1 MSFIGTR
8 HSSGP
13 NATANA
19 INARMTALATASLC
33 RRKRRQTSPAGD
45 PRSTRTMP
53 SAIGL
58 AVGDARVEP
67 AIEDVGKEIEQ
78 DDQAGKHKRRRHD
91 HRRIIGEDR
100 ADQQRSD
107 AGDAKDLLSDDGAP
121 EQS

>member
-13 NATANA
+13 NATASA
-19 INARMTALATASLC
+19 INASMTALATASLC
-33 RRKRRQTSPAGD
+33 RRKRRQISPAGD

-67 AIEDVGKEIEQ
+67 AIEDVGEQVEQ
-78 DDQAGKHKRRRHD
+78 DDQAGEHKRHCHYD
-91 HRRIIGEDR
+91 RRIIGEDR
-100 ADQQRSD
+100 TDQQRSD
-107 AGDAKDLLSDDGAP
+107 RGHAKDL
-121 EQS
+121 